1 MNEKGCNDSLP
12 DDVIVPGSM
21 ALAWSRWRHGTRT
34 PERDANGYWN
44 FPDFFLMAFL
54 LWGAFHAGRALIA
67 DNNGVHEVDPT
78 GKEIRWQ
85 HKQNN
90 SSGVSQF

>member
-1 MNEKGCNDSLP
+1 
-12 DDVIVPGSM
+12 
-21 ALAWSRWRHGTRT
+21 
-34 PERDANGYWN
+34 
-44 FPDFFLMAFL
+44 
-54 LWGAFHAGRALIA
+54 LIA

-90 SSGVSQF
+90 SSGISQF